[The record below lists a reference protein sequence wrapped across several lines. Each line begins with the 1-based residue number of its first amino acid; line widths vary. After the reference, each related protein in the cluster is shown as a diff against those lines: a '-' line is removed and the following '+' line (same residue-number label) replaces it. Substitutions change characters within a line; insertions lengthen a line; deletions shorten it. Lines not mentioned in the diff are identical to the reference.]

1 MNTKSHAAPS
11 SAQQLSHVE
20 DGAYRRNKIRC
31 GGQRKDTESVLGPS
45 LIIYPNWSIGSLGW
59 SIQGAIDQCNANAT
73 WLISAL

>member
-1 MNTKSHAAPS
+1 MNTKIHAAPS

-20 DGAYRRNKIRC
+20 DGAYWRNKIRC

-45 LIIYPNWSIGSLGW
+45 PIIYPNWSIGPLGW
-59 SIQGAIDQCNANAT
+59 SRQGVIDQCYVNAT